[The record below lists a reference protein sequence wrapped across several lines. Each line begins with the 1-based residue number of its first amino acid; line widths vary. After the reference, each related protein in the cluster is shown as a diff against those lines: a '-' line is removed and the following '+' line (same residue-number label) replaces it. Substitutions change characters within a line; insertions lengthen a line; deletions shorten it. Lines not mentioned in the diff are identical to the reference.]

1 SEKWKTITVGVN
13 NFVGQYLTDWGAIG
27 ATLVISILPILIV
40 YLFLSDRIIEGLVAG
55 SVKG

>member
-1 SEKWKTITVGVN
+1 
-13 NFVGQYLTDWGAIG
+13 GQYLTDWGAIG